1 MFFTG
6 LPSTNENG
14 TYNGF
19 ATAIVNGIPNQLL
32 ICDDYNDTTYVP
44 SSSNMIYDYSTLN
57 GADPLQYAMFN
68 KTNYDEA
75 AALVYE
81 LAETANP
88 SADTI
93 MDYQY
98 ALWNL
103 MTPGVSLVPGHIAQE
118 QALQASALAWVNN
131 AADAKFLTSTV
142 YAYTDIYTPT
152 AAYAGN
158 QEFLEYSTPEPNLA
172 WPAGF
177 LLLLAAVGMKFR
189 RKIQRF
195 RL

>member
-1 MFFTG
+1 
-6 LPSTNENG
+6 
-14 TYNGF
+14 
-19 ATAIVNGIPNQLL
+19 
-32 ICDDYNDTTYVP
+32 
-44 SSSNMIYDYSTLN
+44 MIYDYSTLN

-81 LAETANP
+81 LAETCEPVRRYHHGLPVRSLEPDDAESESGP
-88 SADTI
+88 RPHR
-93 MDYQY
+93 
-98 ALWNL
+98 
-103 MTPGVSLVPGHIAQE
+103 PGTGA
-118 QALQASALAWVNN
+118 ASERSGLVNN